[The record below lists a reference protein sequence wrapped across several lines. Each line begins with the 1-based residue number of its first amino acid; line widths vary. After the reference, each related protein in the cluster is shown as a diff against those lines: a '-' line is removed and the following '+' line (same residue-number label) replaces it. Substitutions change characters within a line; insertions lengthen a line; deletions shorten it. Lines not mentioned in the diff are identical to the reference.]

1 MSESEEYLDGLL
13 DSVASGKNEDV
24 DNKGDAMRSEKDFMK
39 DFENDM
45 LSEGGEEEFLKAFE
59 QELQGDA
66 ETEGAAGDDLFFE
79 NIDGI
84 VNSVKQEMDTKQQ
97 EGNNE
102 DALADM
108 LENVS
113 ETDEGAKEEDNS
125 SDGLDSLDALVKEVS
140 ATGEAAEEES
150 LVDNDQ
156 DLMDLLQSE
165 EGLSDIGDMLNAD
178 ENNEP
183 LDDTGIGNFAEA
195 EMENLNEEE
204 PEKKKEGFFAKLGR
218 ILFGED
224 EEENEEKKPTEK
236 VSVSHTEMPDIEE
249 LSDENLQILQ
259 ELDGGDAEVVQDE
272 PKVETEEEKKAREKE
287 EKKAKKAKKKEEKE
301 KKKKEK
307 QAQKAAK
314 PKKEKP
320 KKEKPPKVP
329 DNTPPLPKVPVIL
342 IFIMAGSFF
351 ALVMIATNLM
361 GYSNSFIDAEDAY
374 NDGNYELAYQQ
385 VSGMEIK
392 EADLEQYE
400 KYKVMATVSAEYS
413 AYESL
418 MQQELYDMALDSL
431 LRTIGRCEKYAS
443 DAKRYGCAG
452 NVENVKAEAVGAL
465 STFGIGEEEAM
476 TLYNMDDRSEY
487 SKEVYRIIKAAGLE
501 KVTEE

>member
-1 MSESEEYLDGLL
+1 MSESEDYLDGLL
-13 DSVASGKNEDV
+13 DSVASGKNQDV
-24 DNKGDAMRSEKDFMK
+24 DNKGDAMRSEEDFMK

-45 LSEGGEEEFLKAFE
+45 LSEEGEEDFLKAFE
-59 QELQGDA
+59 QELQGD
-66 ETEGAAGDDLFFE
+66 EQTESTAGDDLFFE

-84 VNSVKQEMDTKQQ
+84 VNSVKQEMDHK
-97 EGNNE
+97 E
-102 DALADM
+102 D
-108 LENVS
+108 
-113 ETDEGAKEEDNS
+113 S
-125 SDGLDSLDALVKEVS
+125 SLDGLDSLDDLVKEVS
-140 ATGEAAEEES
+140 AEGEKTEEEG

-156 DLMDLLQSE
+156 DLMDLLKSE

-178 ENNEP
+178 ENNET
-183 LDDTGIGNFAEA
+183 LDDTGIGDFAES
-195 EMENLNEEE
+195 EMEKLSVEEEE
-204 PEKKKEGFFAKLGR
+204 PKQKKKDGFFAKLGR

-224 EEENEEKKPTEK
+224 EEENEEKKPAEK
-236 VSVSHTEMPDIEE
+236 VSMSHTEMPDIEE

-259 ELDGGDAEVVQDE
+259 ELDGGATENMPEE
-272 PKVETEEEKKAREKE
+272 PKEETEEEKKAKKKE

-301 KKKKEK
+301 QKKKEK
-307 QAQKAAK
+307 KAQKAAK

-329 DNTPPLPKVPVIL
+329 DHTPPLPKVPVIL

-361 GYSNSFIDAEDAY
+361 GYSNSFLDAENAY
-374 NDGNYELAYQQ
+374 HDGNYELAYQQ
-385 VSGMEIK
+385 VSGMKIK
-392 EADLEQYE
+392 EADSEQYE

-431 LRTIGRCEKYAS
+431 IRTIGRCEKYAS
-443 DAKRYGCAG
+443 DAERYGCA
-452 NVENVKAEAVGAL
+452 ENLEKMKEQAVGSL
-465 STFGIGEEEAM
+465 SVFGIGQEEAM
-476 TLYNMDDRSEY
+476 TLYDMEDRSEY